1 MNVIGIIIF
10 ISVFFL
16 GISVISN
23 LIKMKM
29 YSEYLENKTVFYN
42 IERPDLTCTIE
53 DINFSDID
61 NQRMEILVRYPSG
74 NKIVVFTTMKTFEE
88 IWTIYK

>member
-16 GISVISN
+16 SIAVISN

-53 DINFSDID
+53 DINFADID

-74 NKIVVFTTMKTFEE
+74 NKIVVFTNIKTFEE

>member
-10 ISVFFL
+10 MSVFFL
-16 GISVISN
+16 GIAVISN